1 MALITIG
8 QSPVFTTGEIVK
20 RDLVRA
26 QYRTWTEPRN
36 GIVVTVSDTE
46 LTVLFLP
53 GVHTAA
59 CYFPIAAQEVSDGKW
74 SVLYTH
80 DMKTIGEVTMKNDS

>member
-1 MALITIG
+1 
-8 QSPVFTTGEIVK
+8 
-20 RDLVRA
+20 
-26 QYRTWTEPRN
+26 
-36 GIVVTVSDTE
+36 VVTVSDTE